1 MVVIKLQGRNI
12 PRNDKGDPAF
22 ESMTSVL
29 EVFEDKEIVAL
40 VNRQL
45 YQMEY
50 SRVVHRQ
57 RGQRERDKT
66 APVRAMV
73 KKMFGVSWLKATE
86 EQVITAVKAIKEE
99 SDERVRSSIRPD
111 QG

>member
-1 MVVIKLQGRNI
+1 MAVVIKLQGRDI

-22 ESMTSVL
+22 GELVSVR
-29 EVFEDKEIVAL
+29 EVFTDEEITAL

-50 SRVVHRQ
+50 SRTSHRE
-57 RGQRERDKT
+57 RGQKERDKT

-73 KKMFGVSWLKATE
+73 KELFGVSWLKATD
-86 EQVITAVKAIKEE
+86 EQIVAAVKAVKEE
-99 SDERVRSSIRPD
+99 MK
-111 QG
+111 